1 MSLVSTASPWGND
14 NNNQTKKRTP
24 TISRSTMKI
33 RPNIDRTSGIQ
44 PDSYES
50 TEERYRSI
58 LPETIEDV
66 ENHNEKTSNRVNEL
80 LKKISSEN
88 TGNKLADF
96 KPIDNPELN
105 IRKEMENREYTP
117 GELLPKTLDKPKS
130 NYSPNDMD
138 LMNYSNY
145 KQTYETKPFYQ
156 GNQPYYASLGLGG
169 NPQSTDKIA
178 EKMNYMIHLLEQQ
191 QSEKTAN
198 ITEEFVL
205 YTFLGVFVIYVLD
218 SFTRAGRYVR

>member
-33 RPNIDRTSGIQ
+33 RPNVDRTNIQ
-44 PDSYES
+44 AETYES
-50 TEERYRSI
+50 TEEKYRSI

-66 ENHNEKTSNRVNEL
+66 ENHNENTSNRVNEL
-80 LKKISSEN
+80 LKKISSDN

-117 GELLPKTLDKPKS
+117 RELLPQTLDKPKT
-130 NYSPNDMD
+130 NYSPNDTE
-138 LMNYSNY
+138 LVNYSSY
-145 KQTYETKPFYQ
+145 KQTYDSKPFYQ
-156 GNQPYYASLGLGG
+156 GNQPYYAGLGLGG
-169 NPQSTDKIA
+169 NPQSSDKIS

>member
-33 RPNIDRTSGIQ
+33 RPNVDRTNIQ
-44 PDSYES
+44 ADSYES
-50 TEERYRSI
+50 TEEKYRNI
-58 LPETIEDV
+58 LPESIDDV

-117 GELLPKTLDKPKS
+117 NELLPKTLDKHKS
-130 NYSPNDMD
+130 NYSPNDTE
-138 LMNYSNY
+138 LVNYSNY
-145 KQTYETKPFYQ
+145 KQTYDSKPFYQ
-156 GNQPYYASLGLGG
+156 GNQPYYTSLGLGG
-169 NPQSTDKIA
+169 NPQSTDKIS